1 MLPVPMGGIDI
12 NFIQAETPIAY
23 YVAAT
28 YKYNTNL
35 AISVMGSS
43 YGSTEDCKAVIKRAS
58 ETTVDITLNGFGNLT
73 GGGNMNLGDFTIS
86 GVNVEKADDGYTLSL
101 GAFESA
107 AESASGTTP
116 ITGESLEGTVTANGK
131 ANITVAFKP
140 GAMPMAI
147 TAVFT
152 GNVKKTSAQ

>member
-1 MLPVPMGGIDI
+1 MGGIDI
-12 NFIQAETPIAY
+12 DFIQAETPIAY

-58 ETTVDITLNGFGNLT
+58 ETTVDIALNGFGNLT

-152 GNVKKTSAQ
+152 GNVKETSAQ

>member
-1 MLPVPMGGIDI
+1 MVLPKIVK
-12 NFIQAETPIAY
+12 Q
-23 YVAAT
+23 
-28 YKYNTNL
+28 
-35 AISVMGSS
+35 SV
-43 YGSTEDCKAVIKRAS
+43 KRAS

-101 GAFESA
+101 GAFGS

-131 ANITVAFKP
+131 ADVTVQP
-140 GAMPMAI
+140 SNQEPCLWQSPQSI
-147 TAVFT
+147 T

>member
-1 MLPVPMGGIDI
+1 
-12 NFIQAETPIAY
+12 
-23 YVAAT
+23 
-28 YKYNTNL
+28 
-35 AISVMGSS
+35 MGSS

-86 GVNVEKADDGYTLSL
+86 GVNVEKADDGTIHSVWAHLNL
-101 GAFESA
+101 PNQQWK
-107 AESASGTTP
+107 TQLQVKVWKVQLQQT
-116 ITGESLEGTVTANGK
+116 NGK

-152 GNVKKTSAQ
+152 GNVKKLVHNK